1 MKTKEFIEKVEEL
14 GFRAEESDS
23 GIDVINGVFQ
33 HLCHVSKTFRFV
45 LDTDWTEFEEAG
57 EATREDLYKLAVE
70 YANTPLEERE
80 EEKKYVYKFPFNVI
94 YETKKDLYVFKI
106 LYGGLNLSNAA
117 VHDPE
122 INSRYHF
129 TDKEVEK
136 FTGKDR
142 ELFNVCE
149 KIEVTP

>member
-80 EEKKYVYKFPFNVI
+80 EEKKYRYKLRGVKEGSG
-94 YETKKDLYVFKI
+94 Y
-106 LYGGLNLSNAA
+106 LNYSTDYLN
-117 VHDPE
+117 
-122 INSRYHF
+122 YHF
-129 TDKEVEK
+129 TSLLEVSGVTTK
-136 FTGKDR
+136 FTDSEVKNFPNDIKNI
-142 ELFNVCE
+142 LMLCE

>member
-70 YANTPLEERE
+70 YANTPIEERE
-80 EEKKYVYKFPFNVI
+80 EEKKYRIELINDVVKCNSRGSY
-94 YETKKDLYVFKI
+94 
-106 LYGGLNLSNAA
+106 LNLVVDTGQHMMSASKETSELKTQFTQK
-117 VHDPE
+117 E
-122 INSRYHF
+122 IDNF
-129 TDKEVEK
+129 PDEVKEILPLCKQV
-136 FTGKDR
+136 
-142 ELFNVCE
+142 
-149 KIEVTP
+149 EVTP